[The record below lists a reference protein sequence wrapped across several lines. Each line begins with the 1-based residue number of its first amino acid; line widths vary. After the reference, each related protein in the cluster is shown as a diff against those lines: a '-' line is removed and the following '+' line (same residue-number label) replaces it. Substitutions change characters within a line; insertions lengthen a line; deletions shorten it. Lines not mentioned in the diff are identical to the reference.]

1 VYSVFPALVSSAP
14 TYCMVFSI
22 IYQKSTV
29 RHIKENALFIV
40 AHHYRNRIDIIESIL
55 DIANGNE
62 VSQIEI

>member
-1 VYSVFPALVSSAP
+1 
-14 TYCMVFSI
+14 MVFSI